1 MLGGIGGTGGRAL
14 CEEVATVIKDR
25 RDESLNLLSGGIK
38 KSGLIKEIESK
49 INHIHLWMDELF
61 RWLNGKGSTCNA
73 GAAGNPLEDQ
83 EDPLEEGTA
92 THSSIL
98 AWRVPWMQEPVWQ
111 QFIGSQ

>member
-1 MLGGIGGTGGRAL
+1 M
-14 CEEVATVIKDR
+14 ATVIKDR

-49 INHIHLWMDELF
+49 INHIHLWMDELS

-98 AWRVPWMQEPVWQ
+98 AWRTHSSILTWRVPWMQEPVWQ